1 MDIDITNQ
9 ILLVIASPVVITLLF
24 QLSSYL
30 NMTVLSTGM
39 AVIEIEDFSKLTGID
54 EKRIRLIPLHNSQV
68 MFKIMSE
75 DEKIEI
81 DKTIFNIEIMKVVE
95 STIPIDHD
103 KLLKL
108 RKNKFAYVLRVPEDE
123 MKISDDGNT
132 FTQISRDAQG
142 NEIIIGSVTFDENSE
157 PLEVTGKF
165 KKLI

>member
-9 ILLVIASPVVITLLF
+9 ILLVIASPVVVTILF

-39 AVIEIEDFSKLTGID
+39 AVIEIEDFSKLTCID
-54 EKRIRLIPLHNSQV
+54 EKRIRIIPLHNSQV
-68 MFKIMSE
+68 MFKVMSE
-75 DEKIEI
+75 DEKVEV
-81 DKTIFNIEIMKVVE
+81 DKTIFNLEIMKVVE
-95 STIPIDHD
+95 STITIDHD

-108 RKNKFAYVLRVPEDE
+108 RKNKFAHVLRVSEDE

-132 FTQISRDAQG
+132 FTQISKDDQG
-142 NEIIIGSVTFDENSE
+142 NEIIIGSVTFDDNNE
-157 PLEVTGKF
+157 PLEVTGRF